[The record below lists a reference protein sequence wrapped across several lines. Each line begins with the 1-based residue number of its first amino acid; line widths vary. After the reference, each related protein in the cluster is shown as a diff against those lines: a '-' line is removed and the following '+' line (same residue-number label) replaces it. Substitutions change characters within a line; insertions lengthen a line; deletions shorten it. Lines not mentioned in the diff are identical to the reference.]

1 MVVIGFDLET
11 FPIGPKKSPPIV
23 AGGLNIP
30 SHLVEKAGLGLRWG
44 THIIDKPD
52 EESIWF
58 FNHTEVG
65 FFLDLIELEDVDVVV
80 AHNGAY
86 DWACICAHSP
96 SFIARVYRLF
106 LNKKVECTFVRS
118 LILFGAT
125 GLLKAKRHTKV
136 TLSADTVG
144 LFSLAGSLHTYSK
157 KDISQYKDKE
167 IQTSYHKVFNK
178 PVDQWGEDYVNYL
191 VNDVEHLPQLYRDQ
205 EALGHT
211 YITEIYF
218 KTNALKESKRRA
230 LYHFSLQLA
239 SAWGIRVDPKAVS
252 DLKDS
257 IERDVQ
263 DAAEN
268 MVDAGYAEYLSGRA
282 FEKALASNKLPIK
295 VLQAEVRRAV
305 EEDYGE
311 NAPKTSKD
319 NISTTR
325 EVLAGC
331 KDPVLKEWAEVGA
344 KKTLLSTFI
353 PPLDKAKGNHN
364 VVNTNFFPYSETG
377 RISAFAP
384 NLLNPPRMGGLREC
398 FVAREGCCF
407 IFCDYEGN
415 ELRVLAQVLLDQL
428 GGSRLADFYKEDP
441 TFDPHTYMACQRLG
455 IEYTEGQARKKAKDS
470 EFKSVRQ
477 IMKACDF
484 GFPGGMASHTFVEFC
499 KGYKIEM
506 TEKQAE
512 ELKDFFF
519 TQFPEISKYHRKVSN
534 TVSNHAGQG
543 YLARAHRVT
552 GNRSFCQLAN
562 FYFQGLASEGGL
574 TAFSNV
580 SWACYAN
587 PKSPLYGSRPLLFI
601 HDEIVLESPLERA
614 HDAAIELKRVM
625 EVSMC
630 RYTPDIPSLAEPALA
645 LRWTKDA
652 YTKYNAEGHLIPCDM
667 ED

>member
-1 MVVIGFDLET
+1 MVIIGFDLET
-11 FPIGPKKSPPIV
+11 FPIGPKKSPKIV
-23 AGGLNIP
+23 VGAINIP
-30 SHLVEKAGLGLRWG
+30 TELSSKVGLGDTWG
-44 THIIDKPD
+44 THIKDFANG
-52 EESIWF
+52 ESVWF
-58 FNHTEVG
+58 FSHKEVG
-65 FFLDLIELEDVDVVV
+65 FFLDLAERDFVDVVI

-86 DWACICAHSP
+86 DWACICAHNFE
-96 SFIARVYRLF
+96 FIRRVYQLF
-106 LNKKVECTFVRS
+106 LKKKVECTYIRS
-118 LILFGAT
+118 LILFNTQGM
-125 GLLKAKRHTKV
+125 LKTKRHAKV
-136 TLSADTVG
+136 VLSDNTVG
-144 LFSLAGSLHTYSK
+144 QFSLAGSLHAFSK
-157 KDISQYKDKE
+157 KDISRFKDKE
-167 IQTSYHKVFNK
+167 VQVSYYKVFDK
-178 PVDQWGEDYVNYL
+178 PVSAWEEKYVTYL

-205 EALGHT
+205 DNLGNV
-211 YITEIYF
+211 YISEIYF
-218 KTNALKESKRRA
+218 ATNSLKEAPRRA
-230 LYHFSLQLA
+230 TYHFSLQLA
-239 SAWGIRVDPKAVS
+239 SAWGIRVDPVAVA

-263 DAAEN
+263 DAAERL
-268 MVDAGYAEYLSGRA
+268 VEAGYGEYLEGRA

-295 VLQAEVRRAV
+295 VLQAKLREAV
-305 EEDYGE
+305 LEDYGE
-311 NAPKTSKD
+311 DAPLTAKNNTR
-319 NISTTR
+319 TTR
-325 EVLAGC
+325 EVLEGC
-331 KDPVLKEWAEVGA
+331 KDPVLQEWAEVGA

-353 PPLDKAKGNHN
+353 PPLEKAKSNFN

-377 RISAFAP
+377 RISAYAP
-384 NLLNPPRMGGLREC
+384 NLLNPPRMGGIREC
-398 FVAREGCCF
+398 FVARDGCCF

-428 GGSRLADFYKEDP
+428 GKSSLAQLYQEDA

-455 IEYTEGQARKKAKDS
+455 IDYSEGKALKKAKDK
-470 EFKSVRQ
+470 EFKGVRQ

-484 GFPGGMASHTFVEFC
+484 GFPGGMASRTFVEFC

-506 TEKQAE
+506 SENQAK

-519 TQFPEISKYHRKVSN
+519 KQFPEISKYLRKVGN
-534 TVSNHAGQG
+534 TVNNHKGQG
-543 YLARAHRVT
+543 YLPRAYRVA
-552 GNRSFCQLAN
+552 GDRSFCQLAN

-630 RYTPDIPSLAEPALA
+630 KYTPDIPSLAEPALS